1 MERGGD
7 MPRSRKPLS
16 QQKGNLTVLQQ
27 TKKKLAENSIK
38 AKKDR
43 LLEPPSYLVNH
54 IAIEEWEAVT
64 SELKSID
71 IVGNLDMGNLV
82 VYCNAFA
89 DYVEATIHCSTE
101 SKVIERDTQNG
112 TILLRNPWVDLQ
124 KGYADEM
131 RKAGAKC
138 GIDVNAR
145 LKAATV
151 KVDTEQEEI
160 ARKFGGI

>member
-1 MERGGD
+1 MERSGN

-38 AKKDR
+38 TKKDR
-43 LLEPPSYLVNH
+43 LLTPPVYLVNN

-64 SELKSID
+64 GELRSIE
-71 IVGNLDMGNLV
+71 IVGNLDLGNLV

-89 DYVEATIHCSTE
+89 DYVEATTHCRTE
-101 SKVIERDTQNG
+101 DKVIERDTQNG
-112 TILLRNPWVDLQ
+112 TILVRNPWVDLQ

-131 RKAGAKC
+131 RKAGSKC
-138 GIDVNAR
+138 GIDVNNR
-145 LKAATV
+145 LKAASI

-160 ARKFGGI
+160 NRKFGGI

>member
-1 MERGGD
+1 
-7 MPRSRKPLS
+7 MPKNRKPLS

-27 TKKKLAENSIK
+27 TKKKLEEDAIK
-38 AKKDR
+38 TNKNR
-43 LLEPPSYLVNH
+43 LESPPSYLINA
-54 IAIEEWEAVT
+54 IAVDEWNAIVK
-64 SELKSID
+64 ELLD
-71 IVGNLDMGNLV
+71 INIIGNLDVGNLV

-89 DYVEATIHCSTE
+89 DYVEATTE
-101 SKVIERDTQNG
+101 CKNQKKVIKRATVTG
-112 TILLRNPWVDLQ
+112 TILVKNPWVDLQ

-160 ARKFGGI
+160 TRKFGGI